1 MNRHSIDIQ
10 KVETEWKSRGFH
22 GGVWIDPPGQVWEDY
37 VHDVDELVMLVEGD
51 VEVELL
57 GSTHR
62 LRPGEELF
70 IPAHTAHTVRNVG
83 SGRSRWLYAY
93 RRE

>member
-1 MNRHSIDIQ
+1 MNDRLVDIQ
-10 KVETEWKSRGFH
+10 QIESNWNTRGFH
-22 GGVWIDPPGQVWEDY
+22 GGLWIDPPGQVWEDY
-37 VHDVDELVMLVEGD
+37 IHDVDELVMLVDGE

-70 IPAHTAHTVRNVG
+70 IPAQTVHTVRTVG

-93 RRE
+93 RRG